1 MANDQNKPEEIP
13 TDARAIQQSNS
24 SQSEQRQPEGRQAP
38 GPGNES
44 LYGLNADDN
53 SGSGGT
59 EGGQEIKGKNVS
71 PGAEYDAPGN
81 AAEGHVGGSTTSS
94 GTGASGGGS
103 EVGQVNLG

>member
-1 MANDQNKPEEIP
+1 MTNDQNQPEQES
-13 TDARAIQQSNS
+13 TDGRAIQQSS
-24 SQSEQRQPEGRQAP
+24 VSQSDQRQPEGRQAA
-38 GPGNES
+38 GAGNEA

-59 EGGQEIKGKNVS
+59 EGGKAIEGQNVS
-71 PGAEYDAPGN
+71 DGPEYDAPGN